1 MVTRG
6 YENYSCGMRRM
17 LRAFYNKNWCSRV
30 FILEDDAT
38 RRDKRVRCL
47 AGMVLW
53 KAVSPLARHLQPALR
68 DRHLATSRSFA
79 AGGGG
84 VGDSVNWRGDQYSWR
99 YRRPWLTTLSQD
111 EYFKN
116 LSSSSSSSSRLRAV
130 TLWANR
136 GAIEVRTS
144 LTYRYMYRYF
154 FLCRSIVMYSLAR
167 VLTCRFVGDLCF
179 SLGGKTGRLLPF
191 VEERRGRESSTEV
204 AKTIGD
210 RV

>member
-84 VGDSVNWRGDQYSWR
+84 SVIRWTGAGINILDAIVVPDLPPCPRTSILR
-99 YRRPWLTTLSQD
+99 IYRR
-111 EYFKN
+111 
-116 LSSSSSSSSRLRAV
+116 RR
-130 TLWANR
+130 R
-136 GAIEVRTS
+136 
-144 LTYRYMYRYF
+144 
-154 FLCRSIVMYSLAR
+154 
-167 VLTCRFVGDLCF
+167 
-179 SLGGKTGRLLPF
+179 RLLVFAPLLY
-191 VEERRGRESSTEV
+191 GRTGVLSKFEHPSPIDICIGTSFCV
-204 AKTIGD
+204 A
-210 RV
+210 V